1 MERKGS
7 PTSAHWSTH
16 VPYWRSQAYTCAP
29 LARQW
34 VPVGRMRA
42 PPAPTCA
49 PVSPTC
55 APRCASERSQALTCA
70 ALARHWGASGTHVR
84 ASGCQRAPMSAHWC
98 AHVPPWRA
106 SERQRAPTGHHWRA
120 LVHSCV
126 PVALAGAHMCPTG
139 APVGASGAHVG
150 AHSASEMSAAGQ
162 RVEDR
167 KGANFGSGSQLDHSA
182 RRGIRLRS
190 LDHPCWRSGSQLD
203 HSENRQIRL
212 RSLDHP
218 CWNIIIIEQ
227 LYSVSGIGSGSRRSR
242 RPGIAKAARG
252 ARRRRGWGGR

>member
-1 MERKGS
+1 MHS
-7 PTSAHWSTH
+7 
-16 VPYWRSQAYTCAP
+16 CAP
-29 LARQW
+29 LARHW
-34 VPVGRMRA
+34 VSVGRMQA

-49 PVSPTC
+49 PMSPTG
-55 APRCASERSQALTCA
+55 APRCASERSLAL
-70 ALARHWGASGTHVR
+70 S
-84 ASGCQRAPMSAHWC
+84 
-98 AHVPPWRA
+98 
-106 SERQRAPTGHHWRA
+106 
-120 LVHSCV
+120 
-126 PVALAGAHMCPTG
+126 GAHMCPTS
-139 APVGASGAHVG
+139 APVGRTWAPTGASGIPT
-150 AHSASEMSAAGQ
+150 AGQ

-227 LYSVSGIGSGSRRSR
+227 LYSVSGIGSGSRRICTQYRGGAPPR
-242 RPGIAKAARG
+242 RPPRY
-252 ARRRRGWGGR
+252 